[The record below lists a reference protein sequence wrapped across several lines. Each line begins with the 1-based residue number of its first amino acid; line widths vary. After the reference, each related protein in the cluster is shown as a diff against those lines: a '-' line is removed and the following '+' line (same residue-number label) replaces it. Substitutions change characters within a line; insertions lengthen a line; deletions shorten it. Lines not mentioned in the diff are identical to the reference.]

1 MANSEKVM
9 ELCEGLREEFGED
22 YAIVASK
29 FYMQQANLAFVSNK
43 LDAAEKAASQGIVLV
58 Q

>member
-1 MANSEKVM
+1 M